1 MKRWPCCTAKPE
13 RTLSPTCD
21 TWQEAPGPNHCD
33 GPTSCASPTP
43 PTAAPAAAASA
54 TSAEECFTVESLG
67 RTARAL
73 MGDRRR
79 GYVIAVFRRSFYA
92 RFGDAVIC
100 LGSRGIGQ
108 GPLNALCWMPS
119 GLSWSDRVAN
129 GAPVTRDDATLLV
142 GARLRFDYAEALSW
156 QAPVAV
162 AVSVPSI
169 HAGLARLAAAA
180 RRRMP
185 GGFGALLA
193 APLAPIASADEEMPD
208 PLLRSAAAA
217 IAALRDWLTAALSG
231 SPRPPPALAAL
242 IGLGPGLTPS
252 GDDFLCGVMATLHY
266 LGGSAV
272 ARRLAEGVLAAAAE
286 TNLISAAYLRCAA
299 EGETSEVLF
308 NALSSIA
315 AGGDGRLEACLDAV
329 HSASATPP
337 AGTCWR
343 ERQRPARQ
351 CAQPLALPRR
361 RDYPCRRATNHTHSK
376 VSGRTPI
383 FTAACSV
390 TRVRAGSRLPVPRH
404 RRWLLRPPLRRRG
417 ASAPAANG
425 TAGPAPCRRRRP
437 R

>member
-1 MKRWPCCTAKPE
+1 MKQWPCCTARPE
-13 RTLSPTCD
+13 RTLSPTRD
-21 TWQEAPGPNHCD
+21 AWQEAPGPDHCES
-33 GPTSCASPTP
+33 PTSCASPTP
-43 PTAAPAAAASA
+43 PTAAPAAAVSA

-67 RTARAL
+67 RTARTL

-79 GYVIAVFRRSFYA
+79 GYVIAVFRRSFYV
-92 RFGDAVIC
+92 RFGDAVVC

-108 GPLNALCWMPS
+108 GPLNALCWMPP
-119 GLSWSDRVAN
+119 GLSWSDRVVN

-217 IAALRDWLTAALSG
+217 IAALRNWLTAALSG

-266 LGGSAV
+266 LGRSAV
-272 ARRLAEGVLAAAAE
+272 ARRLAEESIDDNRHDGSGRIKVR
-286 TNLISAAYLRCAA
+286 IRYLRAR
-299 EGETSEVLF
+299 LLRRK
-308 NALSSIA
+308 ALIH
-315 AGGDGRLEACLDAV
+315 GRRA
-329 HSASATPP
+329 P
-337 AGTCWR
+337 AR
-343 ERQRPARQ
+343 ERNVRKQRRISHF
-351 CAQPLALPRR
+351 RM
-361 RDYPCRRATNHTHSK
+361 
-376 VSGRTPI
+376 
-383 FTAACSV
+383 
-390 TRVRAGSRLPVPRH
+390 
-404 RRWLLRPPLRRRG
+404 
-417 ASAPAANG
+417 
-425 TAGPAPCRRRRP
+425 
-437 R
+437 

>member
-1 MKRWPCCTAKPE
+1 M
-13 RTLSPTCD
+13 SPTRD
-21 TWQEAPGPNHCD
+21 AWKEAPGPDHCKS
-33 GPTSCASPTP
+33 PTSCASPTP
-43 PTAAPAAAASA
+43 PTAAPAAAVSA

-67 RTARAL
+67 RTARTL

-79 GYVIAVFRRSFYA
+79 GYVIAVFRRSFYV
-92 RFGDAVIC
+92 RFGDAVVC

-108 GPLNALCWMPS
+108 GPLNALCWMPP
-119 GLSWSDRVAN
+119 GLSWSDRVVN

-217 IAALRDWLTAALSG
+217 IAALRNWLTAALSG

-266 LGGSAV
+266 LGRSAV

-299 EGETSEVLF
+299 EGEASEVLF

-315 AGGDGRLEACLDAV
+315 AGGDGRLEACFDAV
-329 HSASATPP
+329 HSVGHTSGWDTL
-337 AGTCWR
+337 AG
-343 ERQRPARQ
+343 A
-351 CAQPLALPRR
+351 A
-361 RDYPCRRATNHTHSK
+361 
-376 VSGRTPI
+376 
-383 FTAACSV
+383 AACTAV
-390 TRVRAGSRLPVPRH
+390 C
-404 RRWLLRPPLRRRG
+404 
-417 ASAPAANG
+417 AAVG
-425 TAGPAPCRRRRP
+425 VGEAT
-437 R
+437 